1 MAAFRRRQRRFV
13 AAMRRPAHRVHS
25 IPTSLQETAMER
37 FALLLERHPL
47 VFFHM
52 LCALCALA
60 LGIVILTRRKGTGS
74 HRALGWTWV
83 LLMASV
89 ALTSAF
95 IRDYRLPNLMG
106 YTPIHLLTVLTAVL
120 LPLAVWHARR
130 GNVAAHRKSMKS
142 LYAGGC
148 VVAGMFTLVPGR
160 FLGDLLWK
168 QALGVLG

>member
-1 MAAFRRRQRRFV
+1 
-13 AAMRRPAHRVHS
+13 
-25 IPTSLQETAMER
+25 MER

-52 LCALCALA
+52 IAALGALA
-60 LGIVILTRRKGTGS
+60 LGVAILLRRKGTAS

-83 LLMASV
+83 LLMAGA

-95 IRDYRLPNLMG
+95 IRDYRLPNVMG
-106 YTPIHLLTVLTAVL
+106 YTPIHLFTVLTAVL

-130 GNVAAHRKSMKS
+130 GAIAAHRKAMKG

-148 VVAGMFTLVPGR
+148 VAAGTMAFVPGR
-160 FLGDLLWK
+160 FLGNLLWK
-168 QALGVLG
+168 QALGVLA

>member
-1 MAAFRRRQRRFV
+1 MD
-13 AAMRRPAHRVHS
+13 H
-25 IPTSLQETAMER
+25 
-37 FALLLERHPL
+37 FAGLLERHPL

-52 LCALCALA
+52 ICAVSALA

-83 LLMASV
+83 VLMASV

-106 YTPIHLLTVLTAVL
+106 YTPIHLLTLATAVL
-120 LPLAVWHARR
+120 LPMAVWQARR
-130 GNVAAHRKSMKS
+130 GNVAAHRKSMKG
-142 LYAGGC
+142 LYVGGC
-148 VVAGMFTLVPGR
+148 IVAGMFTFVPGR